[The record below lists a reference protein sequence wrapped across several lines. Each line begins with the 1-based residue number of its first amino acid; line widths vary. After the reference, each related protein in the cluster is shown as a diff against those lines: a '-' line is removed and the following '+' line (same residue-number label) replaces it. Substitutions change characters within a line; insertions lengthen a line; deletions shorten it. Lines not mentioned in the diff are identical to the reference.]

1 MATTALEPIVFDFE
15 TDKIA
20 PGNGASAPV
29 CLSYAT
35 KDSKGLVVGDDMAKT
50 LEAILDGVLAGKY
63 IAINFSIAFDFMV
76 TLAHMPHLWEKVWKA
91 YAMGGVLCARVRE
104 KLLDIAEGTHGGE
117 RDHRGRMLKKKY
129 DLGDVTKRH
138 FDVEL
143 DKGDDSW
150 RTRYSELRGVP
161 LEEWPQRAKDYAID
175 DSVWVLELFLL
186 QESRAYAMRYKMPDQ
201 EAQTRADLALR
212 LMSGWGVRTDG
223 PAVEKLAIAT
233 RARMA
238 ELRVDLQMEGLIR
251 KGKKQTKNMKAIRAM
266 VERSFSGGAIPK
278 SKPSDK
284 FPQGQTKTD
293 SDTLEMCDEPIAEV
307 LHEYNTLEKSA
318 SAFIEKMFQGV
329 DHPIH
334 PFFNVLVNS
343 GRTSCS
349 SPNLQQQPRV
359 PGVREC
365 FIPTPLVEEVKLV
378 RLADG
383 DGLVPEEYV
392 FATCDYDSQEL
403 RCWSQI
409 CLDLLGDST
418 LARKYQ
424 ADPEF
429 DPHLDFAANML
440 HLDYS
445 EAGALYRKDDEEV
458 IEYRQQAKPA
468 NFGFPVGMGFKKFR
482 KYARGYG
489 LILSEE
495 EAKELRSNWYIQW
508 PEAKPYFDEMNRIVG
523 RAGLGTVIQLRSNR
537 RRGLCRYTVAANTFF
552 QGLAA
557 DASKLALWL
566 VSNECYNVP
575 SSPLYGCRPV
585 VFMHDEIMLI
595 APLSYAAEAVA
606 RLEELMIQAMEPY
619 TPDVPVRASGALMR
633 RWRKGAKPK
642 FNATGRLIPYEDAMK
657 VAA

>member
-1 MATTALEPIVFDFE
+1 MIREPIAFDFE
-15 TDKIA
+15 TDRIA
-20 PGNGASAPV
+20 PGNTAPEPV

-35 KDSKGLVVGDDMAKT
+35 SDSKGLVVGDDMVDV
-50 LEAILDGVLAGKY
+50 LEGILDGVIEGRY
-63 IAINFSIAFDFMV
+63 VVVNFSIAFDFV
-76 TLAHMPHLWEKVWKA
+76 VALAHMRERLWEKIWKA
-91 YAMGGVLCARVRE
+91 YAIDGVLCVRVRE
-104 KLLDIAEGTHGGE
+104 KLLDIADGTHGGE
-117 RDHRGRMLKKKY
+117 RDHKGTMVKKKY
-129 DLGDVTKRH
+129 DLGDIVKRH

-161 LEEWPQRAKDYAID
+161 LEDWPQRAKDYAID
-175 DSVWVLELFLL
+175 DSVWALELYFN
-186 QESRAYAMRYKMPDQ
+186 QQARAKEMRYKLPDQ
-201 EAQTRADLALR
+201 EAQTRSDLALR

-223 PAVEKLAIAT
+223 DAVEKLAIAT

-238 ELRVDLQMEGLIR
+238 LLKVDLQMEGLIR
-251 KGKKQTKNMKAIRAM
+251 TGKKETKNMAAIRAM
-266 VERSFSGGAIPK
+266 VEASYSGGAIPK
-278 SKPSDK
+278 SKPSKK
-284 FPQGQTKTD
+284 FPEGQTKTD
-293 SDTLEMCDEPIAEV
+293 SDTLEFCDDPIAEV
-307 LHEYNTLEKSA
+307 LHEYNSLEKSA
-318 SAFIEKMFQGV
+318 SAFIEKMFQGI
-329 DHPIH
+329 DQPIH

-365 FIPTPLVEEVKLV
+365 FIPTALVQAAINE
-378 RLADG
+378 D
-383 DGLVPEEYV
+383 YV

-403 RCWSQI
+403 RCWAQV

-424 ADPEF
+424 ADPDF

-440 HLDYS
+440 HIDYDR
-445 EAGALYRKDDEEV
+445 AGVLYRDDDGQV
-458 IEYRQQAKPA
+458 VEYRQQAKPA
-468 NFGFPVGMGFKKFR
+468 NFGFPVGMGYKKFR

-489 LILSEE
+489 LILSED
-495 EAKELRSNWYIQW
+495 EAKELRGNWYIQW
-508 PEAKPYFDEMNRIVG
+508 PEAKPYFVEMNRIVG
-523 RAGLGTVIQLRSNR
+523 HAGLGTVIQLRSNR
-537 RRGLCRYTVAANTFF
+537 RRGFCRYTVAANTFF

-566 VSNECYNVP
+566 VSHECYNVS

-595 APLSYAAEAVA
+595 APLAYAAEAA
-606 RLEELMIQAMEPY
+606 NRLEELFIQAMEPY
-619 TPDVPVRASGALMR
+619 TPDVPVRASAALMR

-642 FNATGRLIPYEDAMK
+642 FNAAGRLIPFEDAKM
-657 VAA
+657 AA

>member
-1 MATTALEPIVFDFE
+1 MKREPITFDFE
-15 TDKIA
+15 TDLIA
-20 PGNGASAPV
+20 PANAAPAPV

-35 KDSKGLVVGDDMAKT
+35 RESKGLVVGDEMA
-50 LEAILDGVLAGKY
+50 EVIEMILDGVIEGRFVAV
-63 IAINFSIAFDFMV
+63 NFSVAFDLMV
-76 TLAHMPHLWEKVWKA
+76 VLAHMPHLWEKVWRV
-91 YAMGGVLCARVRE
+91 YAMGGVHCTRVRE

-117 RDHRGRMLKKKY
+117 RDHRGRMIKKKY
-129 DLGDVTKRH
+129 DLGDIVKRH
-138 FDVEL
+138 FDVDL

-161 LEEWPQRAKDYAID
+161 VEQWPKRAVDYAIE
-175 DSVWVLELFLL
+175 DSVWALELYLA
-186 QESRAYAMRYKMPDQ
+186 QESRAHEMRYKMPDQ
-201 EAQTRADLALR
+201 EAQARADFALR

-223 PAVEKLAIAT
+223 NAVEELAIAT

-238 ELRVDLQMEGLIR
+238 ELKVELQMEGLIR
-251 KGKKQTKNMKAIRAM
+251 TGKKETKNMAAIRAM
-266 VERSFSGGAIPK
+266 VERSYSGGAIPK
-278 SKPSDK
+278 SKPSEK

-293 SDTLEMCDEPIAEV
+293 SDTLELCDEPIAAV

-318 SAFIEKMFQGV
+318 SAFIEKMFEGV

-365 FIPTPLVEEVKLV
+365 FVPAPLVTQAQLIKI
-378 RLADG
+378 ADG
-383 DGLVPEEYV
+383 NGGVPEEFV

-403 RCWSQI
+403 RCWSQV

-424 ADPEF
+424 GDPGF

-440 HLDYS
+440 HLSYE
-445 EAGALYRKDDEEV
+445 EAGRLRKAGDEQV
-458 IEYRQQAKPA
+458 KEYRQQAKPA
-468 NFGFPVGMGFKKFR
+468 NFGFPVGMGYKKFR

-489 LILSEE
+489 LILDED
-495 EAKELRSNWYIQW
+495 EAKELRGNWYIQW

-566 VSNECYNVP
+566 VSHECYNVP

-585 VFMHDEIMLI
+585 VFLHDEIILI
-595 APLSYAAEAVA
+595 APLSYAAEAAA
-606 RLEELMIQAMEPY
+606 RLEELMIEAMQPY
-619 TPDVPVRASGALMR
+619 TPDVPVRASAALMR
-633 RWRKGAKPK
+633 RWRKGAEPE
-642 FNATGRLIPYEDAMK
+642 FNSAGRLIPYEDAK
-657 VAA
+657 GIAA